1 MTMILGI
8 AFLVGGMAVSIGAP
22 ADAREARLLA
32 ERGVETT
39 ATVIDVTVRRYPSGG
54 DYAEVD
60 VEFRDE
66 SGSVEQ
72 SLDIIHCG
80 GPEAISVGDGVEITY
95 DPQEIAAP
103 QFAECEHSQEITIPL
118 LIGVAA
124 LAAGTLCVLWT
135 WRAARWRRRWW
146 GIAILIVGAVFTG
159 ASFDDNCDCSDVV
172 YTGAAL
178 VVIGTVP
185 LVAPRRRLEESNG
198 RL

>member
-1 MTMILGI
+1 MMVLGI

-39 ATVIDVTVRRYPSGG
+39 ATVTGVTIRGLGPSS
-54 DYAEVD
+54 DPYAEVD

-66 SGSVEQ
+66 SGSVER
-72 SLDIIHCG
+72 SPDVVYCG
-80 GPEAISVGDGVEITY
+80 EPEAISVGDDVTITY

-118 LIGVAA
+118 IIGIAA
-124 LAAGTLCVLWT
+124 LAAGTGCVLWA
-135 WRAARWRRRWW
+135 WRASRWRKRWW

-159 ASFDDNCDCSDVV
+159 ASFDDDCDCPEVV
-172 YTGAAL
+172 YTGGAL

-185 LVAPRRRLEESNG
+185 LVAPRRASSER
-198 RL
+198 